1 MKTIG
6 KIREVINLSSE
17 LSSFILE
24 SCPWMTDQW
33 EPENIGYV
41 FVLDD
46 SDIHEMSTICTV
58 PHIDE
63 NDYRAAM
70 TIDLATFDLWEAQAI
85 YDEVNGCWNVVA
97 ILGEEYGC
105 TLFLSTGFVAS
116 IPELQQRLTGIKEV
130 R

>member
-1 MKTIG
+1 
-6 KIREVINLSSE
+6 
-17 LSSFILE
+17 
-24 SCPWMTDQW
+24 
-33 EPENIGYV
+33 
-41 FVLDD
+41 VLDD

-70 TIDLATFDLWEAQAI
+70 TIDLATFDLWEAPAI
-85 YDEVNGCWNVVA
+85 YDEVTGYWNIVA

-105 TLFLSTGFVAS
+105 TLFLSSGFVSS
-116 IPELQQRLTGIKEV
+116 IPELQQRLNGIKEV